1 MNKLAEQRRGRPAVS
16 LEELIPVKRRLIPLS
31 AMNANSHGTA
41 KRGEKRY

>member
-1 MNKLAEQRRGRPAVS
+1 MNKLAEERRPAVS
-16 LEELIPVKRRLIPLS
+16 LEESIPVKRRLIPLS

>member
-1 MNKLAEQRRGRPAVS
+1 MNKLAEEETAVS
-16 LEELIPVKRRLIPLS
+16 LEESIPVKRLLIPLP